1 MMDENTYRRTDT
13 NVGKDKNVYL
23 VAGVSGVYKIFPR
36 T

>member
-1 MMDENTYRRTDT
+1 MPTFRTDT
-13 NVGKDKNVYL
+13 NVGIDYKVYL